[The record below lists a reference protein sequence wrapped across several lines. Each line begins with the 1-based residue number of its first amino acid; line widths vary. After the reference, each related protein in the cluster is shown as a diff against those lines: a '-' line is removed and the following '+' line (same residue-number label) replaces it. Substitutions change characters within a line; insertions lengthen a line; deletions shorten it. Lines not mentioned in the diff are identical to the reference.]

1 MQANQYPDLINH
13 KPEHERFTQTMV
25 DFQGRFQRNE
35 VAMTIDVMEFVKDW
49 LVKHIMGADKRYVPH
64 LNARGV
70 H

>member
-1 MQANQYPDLINH
+1 
-13 KPEHERFTQTMV
+13 
-25 DFQGRFQRNE
+25 
-35 VAMTIDVMEFVKDW
+35 MTIDVMEFVKDW

>member
-1 MQANQYPDLINH
+1 
-13 KPEHERFTQTMV
+13 MV

-49 LVKHIMGADKRYVPH
+49 LVKHIMGADKRYDPH

>member
-1 MQANQYPDLINH
+1 
-13 KPEHERFTQTMV
+13 
-25 DFQGRFQRNE
+25 
-35 VAMTIDVMEFVKDW
+35 VMEFVKDW